1 MEAILINPKLIIN
14 KKDMLTTGIVYMPI
28 GLAYVNG
35 MLKKKNIPTLII
47 DLFSSNTKKVKIKNN
62 FLEIGEDIEFY
73 FDKFT
78 DDSVFFIYAN
88 QIINHDYIIY
98 TLEKLRD
105 KFPNNTIAIIQN
117 SQAVTAYSL
126 DSVKNIFFE
135 KKADILI
142 IGNPEFACVEIINQL
157 RKYSNYEK
165 INNTI
170 TKKNI
175 TYKKNINENID
186 NIEFPDWNGFNI
198 ENYWN
203 LGHAHGPLTS
213 KKYLPILTSR
223 GCPYPCKFCVVPK
236 TSLRTWNHR
245 SAKNIVDEIQIFIKK
260 YNVKEFHFEDL
271 NPTVNEKHT
280 IKLCQEI
287 IKRNLQI
294 TWKIVSGTKV
304 ESIKLNSTLDLMK
317 KSGCAYI
324 SISPESGSEKVMK
337 LINKPF
343 NIKHAI
349 SLVKHMNKIKI
360 RSQACFVL
368 GFPGETENDI
378 NLTKKMIAKMTLAG
392 LDEIAIFI
400 ITPIPGSEIFNN
412 FSGYN
417 SLTELN
423 FSPTWR
429 HDYKK
434 LNFFRLKLYIYFIL
448 IKLFIF
454 PIKFLRQIFNFF
466 TGRFETKMEMVPYK
480 FIKWQIRKLK
490 YEKN

>member
-1 MEAILINPKLIIN
+1 MEAVLINPKLIIN

-28 GLAYVNG
+28 GLAYVNSI
-35 MLKKKNIPTLII
+35 LKKENIPTLVL
-47 DLFSSNTKKVKIKNN
+47 DLFSSNTKKTKIQNN

-73 FDKFT
+73 FDKFNNN
-78 DDSVFFIYAN
+78 SVFFIYAN
-88 QIINHDYIIY
+88 QIINHNYIIY
-98 TLEKLRD
+98 ILEKLRD

-142 IGNPEFACVEIINQL
+142 IGNPELASLEIINRL
-157 RKYSNYEK
+157 RNNNNFEK

-170 TKKNI
+170 TKTNI
-175 TYKKNINENID
+175 TFKKNTHENID
-186 NIEFPDWNGFNI
+186 NMEFPDWDGFNI
-198 ENYWN
+198 KNYWK

-245 SAKNIVDEIQIFIKK
+245 SPKNIVDEIEILIKK

-280 IKLCQEI
+280 IELCQEI
-287 IKRNLQI
+287 IRRSLNIK
-294 TWKIVSGTKV
+294 WKIVSGTKV
-304 ESIKLNSTLDLMK
+304 ESIKLHSTLDLMK
-317 KSGCAYI
+317 KSGCSYI

-360 RSQACFVL
+360 KTQACFVL

-378 NLTKKMIAKMTLAG
+378 NLTKKMIIRMTLAG

-412 FSGYN
+412 FTGYN

-423 FSPTWR
+423 FSPIWR
-429 HDYKK
+429 SDYKK

-448 IKLFIF
+448 IKLFMF
-454 PIKFLRQIFNFF
+454 PIKFFRQIINFF
-466 TGRFETKMEMVPYK
+466 TRRFETKMEMVPYK